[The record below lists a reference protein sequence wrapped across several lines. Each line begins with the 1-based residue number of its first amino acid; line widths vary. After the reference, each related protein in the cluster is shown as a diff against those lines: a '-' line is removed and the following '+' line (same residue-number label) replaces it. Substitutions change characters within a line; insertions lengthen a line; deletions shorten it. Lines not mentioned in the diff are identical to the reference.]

1 MRPRNAT
8 AVLVTTLLVLTGCAA
23 ATDGA
28 ADTAATTAAETSD
41 LPGTNTGDTT
51 APAVLGFTGETI
63 DGSSFDG
70 KQLAGKPTVF
80 WFWAPWCPTCRAQA
94 PGVSRI
100 AEEYDG
106 RVNVVGVGGL
116 SSAADIRD
124 FASQVDGPL
133 HLIDEEGA
141 LWRHF
146 GVQAQSTY
154 LVLNAE
160 GAIVADGYL
169 DDHVLAAQV
178 DELAS

>member
-1 MRPRNAT
+1 MGLTTAAT
-8 AVLVTTLLVLTGCAA
+8 TLAMGLLVLTGCAA
-23 ATDGA
+23 EADPGASTAGASATAPEPPPGRSTGA
-28 ADTAATTAAETSD
+28 AA
-41 LPGTNTGDTT
+41 
-51 APAVLGFTGETI
+51 APAVLRFESETI

-70 KQLAGKPTVF
+70 RSLAGKPTVF

-100 AEEYDG
+100 AEEYGG

-116 SSAADIRD
+116 SDAGDIRD
-124 FASQVDGPL
+124 FATQVDGPL
-133 HLIDEEGA
+133 HLVDEDGA

-146 GVQAQSTY
+146 GVTAQSTY
-154 LVLNAE
+154 LVLDAD

-178 DELAS
+178 DELAG